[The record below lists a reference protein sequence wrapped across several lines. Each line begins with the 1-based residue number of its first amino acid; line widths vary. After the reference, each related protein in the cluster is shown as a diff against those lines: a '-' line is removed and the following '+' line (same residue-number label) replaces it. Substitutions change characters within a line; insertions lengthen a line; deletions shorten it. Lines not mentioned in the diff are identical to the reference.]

1 MLKKIFGGLDITWK
15 KLLIAAVAAGLYTG
29 VMAGLPMAKDTSFAD
44 ISITFEWWILFGIL
58 IIVNSKSPLDSAL
71 KCLVFFLISQPL
83 VYLVQVP
90 FNAYGWQI
98 FRYYPTWFVWTVLTL
113 PMGYIGYYMKKE
125 KWWSLLI
132 LVPMLAFLGYHYQ
145 NFLSETRSF
154 FPRHLLST
162 LFCGATMLIYP
173 LGIFREQKI
182 RRAGLTAGLVLLL
195 AFTALSFAQGK
206 HTYSTDVLLSGG
218 SLEAEFDDSYTASL
232 EDASFGKVSI
242 EYESTIECYKV
253 HADFE
258 KLGETRLILESSQG
272 EKQYFDLN
280 VGRDTY
286 SIDRSAGGETG
297 E

>member
-15 KLLIAAVAAGLYTG
+15 KLAAAAVAAGIYTG
-29 VMAGLPMAKDTSFAD
+29 IMAALPMAKDTSFAD

-71 KCLVFFLISQPL
+71 KCFVFFLISQPL

-98 FRYYPTWFVWTVLTL
+98 FRYYPTWFVWTLLTL
-113 PMGYIGYYMKKE
+113 PMGYIGHYMKKE

-132 LVPMLAFLGYHYQ
+132 LVPMLAFLGFHYGS
-145 NFLSETRSF
+145 FLSETRSF

-162 LFCGATMLIYP
+162 LFCGAAMLIYP
-173 LGIFREQKI
+173 LGIFRDRKI

-195 AFTALSFAQGK
+195 AFTALSFARGK
-206 HTYSTDVLLSGG
+206 RTYSTDVLLSGG
-218 SLEAEFDDSYTASL
+218 ALEAEFDDTYTASL
-232 EDASFGKVSI
+232 EDASFGQVSV
-242 EYESTIECYKV
+242 EYEKDLVCYKV

-258 KLGETRLILESSQG
+258 RLGETRLILESPEG
-272 EKQYFDLN
+272 ERQYFDLN

-286 SIDRSAGGETG
+286 TIDRSAGGESG